1 MNITARE
8 KGKQQER
15 HSTDLLIPQPL
26 SNRVV
31 DDAHFELAYQ
41 CALPAFEA
49 LAAGDHDTEALLAV
63 AFSPLVHTLLD
74 RIAPTGIWSVLVLL
88 RRLVEPPHPQ
98 TMTQLSTPRDAWR
111 YLKTHRR
118 QMQLAAFDLRP
129 GGSAEFEAFAY
140 VPLYNQQGQIG
151 TFYTIV
157 LPLVVAVLQGWG
169 AALLVIHPQPT
180 RQLPLVTLQAQAQAQ
195 WTTLIQS

>member
-1 MNITARE
+1 MENSL
-8 KGKQQER
+8 
-15 HSTDLLIPQPL
+15 STDLLIPQPL

-49 LAAGDHDTEALLAV
+49 LDAGYYDTEALLAV

-74 RIAPTGIWSVLVLL
+74 HIAPTGIWSVLVFL
-88 RRLVEPPHPQ
+88 RRLVKPAHRQ
-98 TMTQLSTPRDAWR
+98 TTTYFSAPRDARR

-118 QMQLAAFDLRP
+118 RMQLAAFDLRP
-129 GGSAEFEAFAY
+129 GGSAEFETFAY

-151 TFYTIV
+151 TFYTIA

-169 AALLVIHPQPT
+169 ATLLVIHPQPT
-180 RQLPLVTLQAQAQAQ
+180 RQLPLVTLQAQALAQ
-195 WTTLIQS
+195 WTTLTQL